1 VSEVKTGND
10 ERCGAIDVVWG
21 AIAPLFV
28 GGKSGADVGER
39 VDGNHA
45 FAHVV
50 CPFQDLGA
58 DVD

>member
-1 VSEVKTGND
+1 MTRDVEPLML
-10 ERCGAIDVVWG
+10 CGR
-21 AIAPLFV
+21 AIAPPFV
-28 GGKSGADVGER
+28 GGKSSANVGER

>member
-1 VSEVKTGND
+1 ML
-10 ERCGAIDVVWG
+10 CGR
-21 AIAPLFV
+21 AIAPPFV
-28 GGKSGADVGER
+28 GGKSSANVGER